1 MIRKKLPAIFW
12 MVFAVWVII
21 QICLVVKYWDMP
33 NHDDARFYVKYAME
47 CIEAGTWYPA
57 PHNQYDPFIFG
68 PGYVNLLIGVHSLF
82 GSFSFMR
89 LLNLLLNIAMV
100 FEIWILARRMF
111 NDRIGYYSS
120 ILYMLIF
127 SNLYIPIALLTDLPF
142 TFLLLTALLLCT
154 SRKLLPV
161 VGAGVLIALAN
172 WFRPLAIVFLLV
184 IIVLFIVKKRRFRNY
199 VALVL
204 PLLLTVFLIGQNA
217 KARTGNFVYQAVS
230 GGYNLA
236 MSSFDEA
243 NGLVN
248 FEGFSNPDNYIY
260 LKPGD
265 YTYMERDSLLKRA
278 SVRWILEHPLKY
290 LSQIPIK
297 LVALYSEDTWTERVK
312 PDMGFRVVLSKA
324 KGDKL
329 KMTELI
335 LVLALKSM
343 VYYLV
348 LLFFLYYLWVNRR
361 DLFRKRNVYLLIPLL
376 GTAVTVLFVIT
387 SRYHYPYLFAITIYA
402 AAGFDSFVQDK
413 LRKNSGK
420 GRFI

>member
-12 MVFAVWVII
+12 MVFAIWVII

-33 NHDDARFYVKYAME
+33 NHDDALFYVKYATE
-47 CIEAGTWYPA
+47 CIEAGTLYPA
-57 PHNQYDPFIFG
+57 PHNQYDPFVFG

-100 FEIWILARRMF
+100 FEIWILARRIF

-161 VGAGVLIALAN
+161 IAAGVLIALAN

-184 IIVLFIVKKRRFRNY
+184 IIVLFIVKKRRLHNY
-199 VALVL
+199 MALVL
-204 PLLLTVFLIGQNA
+204 PLILTVFLIGQHA
-217 KARTGNFVYQAVS
+217 KSRTGHFVYQAVS

-248 FEGFSNPDNYIY
+248 FNGFGNPDNYIY
-260 LKPGD
+260 LKPAD

-278 SVRWILEHPLKY
+278 SVRWILENPLKY
-290 LSQIPIK
+290 LLQIPVK
-297 LVALYSEDTWTERVK
+297 LVALYCEDTWTERVK
-312 PDMGFRVVLSKA
+312 TDMGFRVVLSKV
-324 KGDKL
+324 KDNKL
-329 KMTELI
+329 KLIELI
-335 LVLALKSM
+335 AVLILKSL

-402 AAGFDSFVQDK
+402 AAGFDSFVQGK

-420 GRFI
+420 NRFI